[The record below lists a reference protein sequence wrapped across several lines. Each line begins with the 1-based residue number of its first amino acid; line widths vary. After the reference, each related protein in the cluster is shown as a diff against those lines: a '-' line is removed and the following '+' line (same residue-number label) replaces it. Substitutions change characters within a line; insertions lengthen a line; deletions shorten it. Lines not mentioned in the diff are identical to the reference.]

1 MSAPRSSPRVL
12 IVDDEA
18 DLRELLEITLL
29 KMGLDVDSA
38 ENLAQAR
45 AYLAQAQG
53 PADAGG
59 SGGNGGNG
67 GNGGAAGPGPY
78 ALVLT
83 DMRLPDG
90 LGLELVR
97 EVSATFRNTPIA
109 VVTAYGSAD
118 NAVVALKAGAFD
130 YISKPVALDQLRVMV
145 QSALRLNAP
154 PAETPGAAPREAS
167 RLKGESAVMQAL
179 RAQIA
184 RLARSM
190 APIAIN
196 GESGSGKEL
205 AAREIHAQSSRAGK
219 PFIAVNCGAIP
230 EALME
235 AEFFGYRK
243 GAFTGAADERDG
255 FFQAANGGTLMLDE
269 VADLP
274 LAMQVKLLRAIQER
288 RVRKI
293 GATAEEAVD
302 VRIISA
308 THKNL
313 EQLVEQGAFRQDLF
327 YRLNV
332 IELSLPPLRERA
344 DDLGVLTDAIL
355 ARLGTFDQKVVLGP
369 GVLDAL
375 RGYAFPGNVRELEN
389 ILERALAFAND
400 GVIEV
405 RDLALKGNRAADMP
419 PGYVPPPAE
428 LRADAAAAP
437 AGAAQA
443 APVRA
448 PSAVPQGFMPL
459 PGAPERTAPPAGAY
473 PAGIR
478 PAGIHPAGAPAAP
491 AASVAHAAHVTPASD
506 GAGAAARPAP
516 PLPPLDALPSN
527 LPDYLAQ
534 VERDII
540 MRALAQTQYNR
551 TQAASLLGI
560 SFRQLRYQM
569 QKLNIQEPEA

>member
-1 MSAPRSSPRVL
+1 MGVRSPRVL
-12 IVDDEA
+12 VVDDEA
-18 DLRELLEITLL
+18 DLRELLELTLV

-38 ENLAQAR
+38 ATVAEAR
-45 AYLAQAQG
+45 ALLARH
-53 PADAGG
+53 
-59 SGGNGGNG
+59 
-67 GNGGAAGPGPY
+67 PY
-78 ALVLT
+78 QLVLT

-97 EVSATFRNTPIA
+97 EVAATYKNTPIA
-109 VVTAYGSAD
+109 VVTAFGSAD

-130 YISKPVALDQLRVMV
+130 YIAKPVALDQLRLLVR
-145 QSALRLNAP
+145 SALRVHDA
-154 PAETPGAAPREAS
+154 APGARAVDVDDVDGP
-167 RLKGESAVMQAL
+167 LKGGSAVMAAL

-190 APIAIN
+190 APIAIH

-205 AAREIHAQSSRAGK
+205 AAREIHARSPRAGQ

-243 GAFTGAADERDG
+243 GAFTGAADDRDG
-255 FFQAANGGTLMLDE
+255 FFQAASGGTLLLDE

-293 GATAEEAVD
+293 GATSEEPVD
-302 VRIISA
+302 VRLISA

-313 EQLVEQGAFRQDLF
+313 ARCVEQGAFRQDLF

-332 IELSLPPLRERA
+332 IELAVPSLRERQG
-344 DDLGVLTDAIL
+344 DLPALTDAIL
-355 ARLGTFDQKVVLGP
+355 ERLGGQHKAALAP
-369 GVLDAL
+369 GVLEAL
-375 RGYAFPGNVRELEN
+375 AGYRFPGNVRELEN

-405 RDLALKGNRAADMP
+405 ADLGLKSG
-419 PGYVPPPAE
+419 
-428 LRADAAAAP
+428 LS
-437 AGAAQA
+437 GAASDDA
-443 APVRA
+443 
-448 PSAVPQGFMPL
+448 
-459 PGAPERTAPPAGAY
+459 
-473 PAGIR
+473 
-478 PAGIHPAGAPAAP
+478 APAAP
-491 AASVAHAAHVTPASD
+491 SSAAAASSSS
-506 GAGAAARPAP
+506 PAP
-516 PLPPLDALPSN
+516 GALPAN
-527 LPDYLAQ
+527 LPDYLSAI
-534 VERDII
+534 ERDII
-540 MRALAQTQYNR
+540 VRALAQTQFNR
-551 TQAASLLGI
+551 TQAAQLLGI

>member
-1 MSAPRSSPRVL
+1 MSSPRILV
-12 IVDDEA
+12 VDDEP

-29 KMGLDVDSA
+29 KMGLDVD
-38 ENLAQAR
+38 
-45 AYLAQAQG
+45 
-53 PADAGG
+53 
-59 SGGNGGNG
+59 
-67 GNGGAAGPGPY
+67 GAATVREARTLLGQKPY

-97 EVSATFRNTPIA
+97 EVAANHKSTPIA
-109 VVTAYGSAD
+109 VITAYGSAE

-130 YISKPVALDQLRVMV
+130 YVSKPVVLDDLRAMV
-145 QSALRLNAP
+145 RSALKLSD
-154 PAETPGAAPREAS
+154 PAAAPAASQAGETS
-167 RLKGESAVMQAL
+167 RLIGQSPAMQAL

-184 RLARSM
+184 RLARSQ

-205 AAREIHAQSSRAGK
+205 AAREIHAQSARVGK
-219 PFIAVNCGAIP
+219 PFVAVNCGAIP

-243 GAFTGAADERDG
+243 GAFTGANDERDG

-293 GATAEEAVD
+293 GATVEEPVD

-308 THKNL
+308 THKDL
-313 EQLVEQGAFRQDLF
+313 AKCVENGSFRQDLF

-332 IELSLPPLRERA
+332 IELTLPPLRERL
-344 DDLGVLTDAIL
+344 DDLPLLVDAIL
-355 ARLGTFDQKVVLGP
+355 ARLAGPGGARLGP

-375 RGYAFPGNVRELEN
+375 HGYAFPGNVRELEN
-389 ILERALAFAND
+389 VLERALAFADD

-405 RDLALKGNRAADMP
+405 GDLLLKGAKLGDAAVVPQVPQTPVSAAPEPTSELEQAAP
-419 PGYVPPPAE
+419 PPPPA
-428 LRADAAAAP
+428 D
-437 AGAAQA
+437 
-443 APVRA
+443 
-448 PSAVPQGFMPL
+448 
-459 PGAPERTAPPAGAY
+459 
-473 PAGIR
+473 
-478 PAGIHPAGAPAAP
+478 
-491 AASVAHAAHVTPASD
+491 
-506 GAGAAARPAP
+506 
-516 PLPPLDALPSN
+516 DALPSN
-527 LPDYLAQ
+527 LPDYLSQ

-540 MRALAQTQYNR
+540 LRALNQTQFNR

-560 SFRQLRYQM
+560 SVRQLRYQM
-569 QKLNIQEPEA
+569 QKLDIHAPEP

>member
-1 MSAPRSSPRVL
+1 MSAPRVL
-12 IVDDEA
+12 VLDDEA

-38 ENLAQAR
+38 ATLREAR
-45 AYLAQAQG
+45 ALF
-53 PADAGG
+53 DERD
-59 SGGNGGNG
+59 
-67 GNGGAAGPGPY
+67 Y

-97 EVSATFRNTPIA
+97 EIGASGKGTPVA
-109 VVTAYGSAD
+109 VITAYGSAE

-130 YISKPVALDQLRVMV
+130 YIAKPVALDALRVMV
-145 QSALRLNAP
+145 RAALKQSESAA
-154 PAETPGAAPREAS
+154 AGDGAAPDS
-167 RLKGESAVMQAL
+167 RMIGSSPAMAAL

-190 APIAIN
+190 APISIT

-205 AAREIHAQSSRAGK
+205 AAREIHAQSSRAAK

-230 EALME
+230 ETLME

-243 GAFTGAADERDG
+243 GAFTGASDERDG

-293 GATAEEAVD
+293 GATVEEPVD

-308 THKNL
+308 THQDL
-313 EQLVEQGAFRQDLF
+313 ARCVETGKFRQDLF

-332 IELSLPPLRERA
+332 IELGLPPLRERL
-344 DDLGVLTDAIL
+344 DDLAPLVNGIL
-355 ARLGTFDQKVVLGP
+355 QRLAGAGQATLGA

-375 RGYAFPGNVRELEN
+375 RAYSFPGNVRELEN
-389 ILERALAFAND
+389 VLERALAFAND

-405 RDLALKGNRAADMP
+405 GDLSLKAARPIEPARAELA
-419 PGYVPPPAE
+419 PPAV
-428 LRADAAAAP
+428 APPVAAAP
-437 AGAAQA
+437 
-443 APVRA
+443 V
-448 PSAVPQGFMPL
+448 
-459 PGAPERTAPPAGAY
+459 
-473 PAGIR
+473 
-478 PAGIHPAGAPAAP
+478 APAAP
-491 AASVAHAAHVTPASD
+491 VSPIAPTVS
-506 GAGAAARPAP
+506 AP
-516 PLPPLDALPSN
+516 PGVGPAELPGN
-527 LPDYLAQ
+527 LPEYLEQ

-540 MRALAQTQYNR
+540 GRALQQTQFNR

-560 SFRQLRYQM
+560 SVRQLRYQM
-569 QKLNIQEPEA
+569 QKLDISAPDD

>member
-1 MSAPRSSPRVL
+1 MLV
-12 IVDDEA
+12 VDDEA

-38 ENLAQAR
+38 ATLAEAR
-45 AYLAQAQG
+45 ACLLRH
-53 PADAGG
+53 D
-59 SGGNGGNG
+59 
-67 GNGGAAGPGPY
+67 Y

-97 EVSATFRNTPIA
+97 EVCAAHKNTPIA
-109 VVTAYGSAD
+109 VVTAFGSAD

-130 YISKPVALDQLRVMV
+130 YVSKPVALDQLRVMV

-154 PAETPGAAPREAS
+154 AAAQAPSAQPARS
-167 RLKGESAVMQAL
+167 RLKGESAVIQSL

-190 APIAIN
+190 APIAIT

-205 AAREIHAQSSRAGK
+205 AAREIHAHSSRADQ

-293 GATAEEAVD
+293 GATAEEPVD

-308 THKNL
+308 THQNL
-313 EQLVEQGAFRQDLF
+313 AHCVEHGQVPPGS
-327 YRLNV
+327 V
-332 IELSLPPLRERA
+332 LPAERDRTGTAAVARAAGRPGRA
-344 DDLGVLTDAIL
+344 DRCDPGA
-355 ARLGTFDQKVVLGP
+355 ARHASSIGWCSAPQ
-369 GVLDAL
+369 VLDTL
-375 RGYAFPGNVRELEN
+375 
-389 ILERALAFAND
+389 RALFLPRQCA
-400 GVIEV
+400 
-405 RDLALKGNRAADMP
+405 RA
-419 PGYVPPPAE
+419 GK
-428 LRADAAAAP
+428 
-437 AGAAQA
+437 
-443 APVRA
+443 
-448 PSAVPQGFMPL
+448 
-459 PGAPERTAPPAGAY
+459 
-473 PAGIR
+473 
-478 PAGIHPAGAPAAP
+478 HP
-491 AASVAHAAHVTPASD
+491 
-506 GAGAAARPAP
+506 
-516 PLPPLDALPSN
+516 
-527 LPDYLAQ
+527 
-534 VERDII
+534 
-540 MRALAQTQYNR
+540 
-551 TQAASLLGI
+551 
-560 SFRQLRYQM
+560 
-569 QKLNIQEPEA
+569 

>member
-1 MSAPRSSPRVL
+1 MNTPRSSPRVL
-12 IVDDEA
+12 VVDDEA

-45 AYLAQAQG
+45 ALLARHEF
-53 PADAGG
+53 
-59 SGGNGGNG
+59 
-67 GNGGAAGPGPY
+67 

-97 EVSATFRNTPIA
+97 EVSAAFRNTPIA
-109 VVTAYGSAD
+109 VVTAYGSTD

-130 YISKPVALDQLRVMV
+130 YISKPVALDQLRLMV

-154 PAETPGAAPREAS
+154 QSESQAAPAAPS
-167 RLKGESAVMQAL
+167 RLRGESAVIQAL

-190 APIAIN
+190 APIAIT

-205 AAREIHAQSSRAGK
+205 AAREVHALGSRSGK

-243 GAFTGAADERDG
+243 GAFTGASDERDG

-293 GATAEEAVD
+293 GATVEEPVD

-313 EQLVEQGAFRQDLF
+313 EKLVDAGHFRQDLF

-332 IELSLPPLRERA
+332 IELALPPLRDRL
-344 DDLGVLTDAIL
+344 DDLPLLTDAIL
-355 ARLGTFDQKVVLGP
+355 ERLGTSEQKVRLGT
-369 GVLDAL
+369 GVLDTL
-375 RGYAFPGNVRELEN
+375 RGYSFPGNVRELEN

-405 RDLALKGNRAADMP
+405 RDLALKGARLADAP
-419 PGYVPPPAE
+419 PGYVPPPE
-428 LRADAAAAP
+428 LDDTVSPAWAKTPEAAAAAISSAYEAGHVFNSANSPNSTDALNSANTIDVNNAIHGAVNIP
-437 AGAAQA
+437 AA
-443 APVRA
+443 APN
-448 PSAVPQGFMPL
+448 M
-459 PGAPERTAPPAGAY
+459 
-473 PAGIR
+473 
-478 PAGIHPAGAPAAP
+478 
-491 AASVAHAAHVTPASD
+491 
-506 GAGAAARPAP
+506 P
-516 PLPPLDALPSN
+516 PLPVLDILPSN
-527 LPDYLAQ
+527 LPEYLAM
-534 VERDII
+534 VEREII
-540 MRALAQTQYNR
+540 QRALAQTQYNR

-569 QKLNIQEPEA
+569 QKLNIQEPDT

>member
-1 MSAPRSSPRVL
+1 MTSPRILV
-12 IVDDEA
+12 VDDEA
-18 DLRELLEITLL
+18 DLRELLDITLV
-29 KMGLDVDSA
+29 KMGLDVDCA
-38 ENLAQAR
+38 ETLAEAR
-45 AYLAQAQG
+45 ALFAT
-53 PADAGG
+53 
-59 SGGNGGNG
+59 NE
-67 GNGGAAGPGPY
+67 Y

-97 EVSATFRNTPIA
+97 EVAASGKGTPIA

-130 YISKPVALDQLRVMV
+130 YVSKPVVLDDLRVMV
-145 QSALRLNAP
+145 RSALRLT
-154 PAETPGAAPREAS
+154 TPGAAQPVAGAAVPS
-167 RLKGESAVMQAL
+167 RLIGDSEAMQGL

-190 APIAIN
+190 APIAIT

-205 AAREIHAQSSRAGK
+205 AAREIHAQSSRAAR

-293 GATAEEAVD
+293 GATAEEPVD

-308 THKNL
+308 THQDL
-313 EQLVEQGAFRQDLF
+313 AHCVETGKFRQDLF

-332 IELSLPPLRERA
+332 IELALPPLRQRLA
-344 DDLGVLTDAIL
+344 DLGVLTEAIL
-355 ARLGTFDQKVVLGP
+355 TRLAGPGQKAALGP
-369 GVLDAL
+369 QVLDTLCA
-375 RGYAFPGNVRELEN
+375 YSFPGNVRELEN
-389 ILERALAFAND
+389 VLERALAFAND

-405 RDLALKGNRAADMP
+405 ADLSLKSARVVESA
-419 PGYVPPPAE
+419 PAE
-428 LRADAAAAP
+428 
-437 AGAAQA
+437 
-443 APVRA
+443 V
-448 PSAVPQGFMPL
+448 
-459 PGAPERTAPPAGAY
+459 
-473 PAGIR
+473 
-478 PAGIHPAGAPAAP
+478 APAAP
-491 AASVAHAAHVTPASD
+491 VAVAAPAP
-506 GAGAAARPAP
+506 APAVAAAPVLGP
-516 PLPPLDALPSN
+516 DALPNS

-540 MRALAQTQYNR
+540 LRALAQTQFNR
-551 TQAASLLGI
+551 TQAAQLLGI

-569 QKLNIQEPEA
+569 QKLDIQEPDE

>member
-1 MSAPRSSPRVL
+1 MSAPRILV
-12 IVDDEA
+12 VDDEA

-38 ENLAQAR
+38 ATVREARSLLAAT
-45 AYLAQAQG
+45 
-53 PADAGG
+53 
-59 SGGNGGNG
+59 
-67 GNGGAAGPGPY
+67 PY

-97 EVSATFRNTPIA
+97 EVAASYRSTPIA
-109 VVTAYGSAD
+109 VITAYGSAE

-130 YISKPVALDQLRVMV
+130 YVSKPVMLDDLRTMV
-145 QSALRLNAP
+145 RSALKLSDG
-154 PAETPGAAPREAS
+154 GAARAAGQAAEQGGAS
-167 RLKGESAVMQAL
+167 RLLGQSQAMQAL
-179 RAQIA
+179 RAQIG
-184 RLARSM
+184 RLARSQ

-205 AAREIHAQSSRAGK
+205 AAREIHAQSARAAK
-219 PFIAVNCGAIP
+219 PFVAVNCGAIP

-243 GAFTGAADERDG
+243 GAFTGANDERDG

-308 THKNL
+308 THKDL
-313 EQLVEQGAFRQDLF
+313 AKLVENGQFRQDLF

-332 IELSLPPLRERA
+332 IELTLPPLRERL
-344 DDLGVLTDAIL
+344 DDLPLLADAVL
-355 ARLGTFDQKVVLGP
+355 ARLAAGGGAGAVRLGA
-369 GVLDAL
+369 GVLEAL
-375 RGYAFPGNVRELEN
+375 QGYAFPGNVRELEN
-389 ILERALAFAND
+389 VLERALAFADD

-405 RDLALKGNRAADMP
+405 GDLLLKGARVGDAGMAVPAAGASTAGMP
-419 PGYVPPPAE
+419 ATGVPATGVPATG
-428 LRADAAAAP
+428 APAAGMPAAA
-437 AGAAQA
+437 
-443 APVRA
+443 
-448 PSAVPQGFMPL
+448 L
-459 PGAPERTAPPAGAY
+459 PTAPPAGIGQAAATAVATVAQETA
-473 PAGIR
+473 AG
-478 PAGIHPAGAPAAP
+478 PL
-491 AASVAHAAHVTPASD
+491 
-506 GAGAAARPAP
+506 GAGE
-516 PLPPLDALPSN
+516 LPSN
-527 LPDYLAQ
+527 LPDYLSQ

-540 MRALAQTQYNR
+540 LRALTQTQFNR

-560 SFRQLRYQM
+560 SLRQLRYQM
-569 QKLNIQEPEA
+569 QKLNINAPEP

>member
-1 MSAPRSSPRVL
+1 MSARSPRVL
-12 IVDDEA
+12 VVDDEA
-18 DLRELLEITLL
+18 DLRELLELTLL

-38 ENLAQAR
+38 ATLAEAR
-45 AYLAQAQG
+45 ALLAGTEYQ
-53 PADAGG
+53 
-59 SGGNGGNG
+59 
-67 GNGGAAGPGPY
+67 
-78 ALVLT
+78 LVLT

-97 EVSATFRNTPIA
+97 EIAATCKNTPVA
-109 VVTAYGSAD
+109 VVTAFGSAD

-145 QSALRLNAP
+145 QSALRLNAGP
-154 PAETPGAAPREAS
+154 AAGQTPAEVPTAS
-167 RLKGESAVMQAL
+167 RLRGESAVIQAL

-243 GAFTGAADERDG
+243 GAFTGAADEREG

-293 GATAEEAVD
+293 GATAEEPVD

-313 EQLVEQGAFRQDLF
+313 AQCVEQGSFRQDLF

-332 IELSLPPLRERA
+332 IELSLPPLRERL

-355 ARLGTFDQKVVLGP
+355 ARLGTFEHKVVLGP
-369 GVLDAL
+369 GVLEAL
-375 RGYAFPGNVRELEN
+375 RGYSFPGNVRELEN
-389 ILERALAFAND
+389 ILERALAFADD

-405 RDLALKGNRAADMP
+405 GDLSLKGAR
-419 PGYVPPPAE
+419 VAE
-428 LRADAAAAP
+428 AP
-437 AGAAQA
+437 APLP
-443 APVRA
+443 APVPVPA
-448 PSAVPQGFMPL
+448 ATAV
-459 PGAPERTAPPAGAY
+459 APPQ
-473 PAGIR
+473 P
-478 PAGIHPAGAPAAP
+478 
-491 AASVAHAAHVTPASD
+491 
-506 GAGAAARPAP
+506 
-516 PLPPLDALPSN
+516 DALPAS
-527 LPDYLAQ
+527 LPEYLIQ

-540 MRALAQTQYNR
+540 LRALAQTQFNR
-551 TQAASLLGI
+551 TQAAQLLGI